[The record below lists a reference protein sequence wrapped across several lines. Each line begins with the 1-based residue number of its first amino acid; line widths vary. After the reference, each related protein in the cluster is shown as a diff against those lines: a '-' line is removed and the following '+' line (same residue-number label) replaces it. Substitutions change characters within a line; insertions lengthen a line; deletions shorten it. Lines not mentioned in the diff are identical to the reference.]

1 MAGFQPGAFQPGA
14 FQQGGTQSNG
24 GPGGPGATT
33 ETLWGGGLRADGYA
47 SYVGGRY
54 RYDKRKRKKPS
65 TADLKM
71 LLKAG
76 YAIGQLRK
84 KKRNDD

>member
-1 MAGFQPGAFQPGA
+1 MTGGGKLRPYTQTARIEVEGAQPPVV
-14 FQQGGTQSNG
+14 
-24 GPGGPGATT
+24 T
-33 ETLWGGGLRADGYA
+33 ETLWDGGLRADGYA
-47 SYVGGRY
+47 SYLGGRY
-54 RYDKRKRKKPS
+54 RYDKKRKKKKPS

-84 KKRNDD
+84 KKREDD

>member
-1 MAGFQPGAFQPGA
+1 MTGGGKLRPYNQTATIEVEGAQPPVV
-14 FQQGGTQSNG
+14 S
-24 GPGGPGATT
+24 GP
-33 ETLWGGGLRADGYA
+33 ETLWGGGLRAS
-47 SYVGGRY
+47 SYIGGRY

-84 KKRNDD
+84 KKREAD